1 MFKTKHHKAA
11 AIAAVLAAA
20 PIIFL
25 PGCGSSQKPNL
36 PPLPPAPVSVMT
48 VKPSPMT
55 IGDTYLGQVTP
66 YIQTV
71 LSPAASGLLSAVN
84 VRPGDVVKAG
94 QVVATLDKSTLVP
107 QQNAVTQAQVALS
120 NAKQQYADALAMYN
134 DRTSA
139 QQQLQAAQNAV
150 EQQKLAVQAAEQN
163 LQKAQL
169 QAQAAL
175 KGGGTPQDLSA
186 LQAVVAADQQAV
198 DSAKKQLDLANSNLQ
213 ILQQNLDTAKRL
225 YGDITQEQVQQAY
238 ENYEKAL
245 ASYNSWQH
253 GAFGGNNPYANQ
265 VQAYQS
271 IYNALNTGYTQLQQA
286 QQQYNQGLAAVS
298 QAQTALSSAQS
309 NLANAQKSLADATPD
324 ASTNL
329 AQQTQLTVQQA
340 ETSLAQAQAQ
350 YQAAQSSLKLAQAI
364 YDDRTQAKQ
373 ALDNALAQLKTSTA
387 NLQTAQATLE
397 MQVKDG
403 QVTTPISGYVQAVN
417 AQVGQNVGP
426 QTQMITIASMDPA
439 MATVQ
444 VPEFDIGKLKVGTKM
459 SVYVPTLNQTVEGK
473 VFAIHPQLDS
483 ATNQYPV
490 DIELDGGGAK
500 LLPGMQVEA
509 RQETTGSQTAILV
522 PADSVLS
529 LQSGAQEV
537 FVVQNGVAHS
547 RIVQVGAM
555 TSSQYEITSGLQT
568 GDQLVVKGQN
578 LLSDGDK
585 VTIVPDTDSTKQTGS
600 AKTGE

>member
-1 MFKTKHHKAA
+1 MITPKRRNAS
-11 AIAAVLAAA
+11 AIAAVLAVASS
-20 PIIFL
+20 IFL
-25 PGCGSSQKPNL
+25 SSCSTSQKAKL
-36 PPLPPAPVSVMT
+36 PPLPPAPVSVVT

-55 IGDTYLGQVTP
+55 IGDTYLGQITP

-71 LSPAASGLLSAVN
+71 LSPAASGPLSSVN
-84 VRPGDVVKAG
+84 VRPGDIVKAG
-94 QVVATLDKSTLVP
+94 QVVATLDQSAIVP

-169 QAQAAL
+169 QAEAAL
-175 KGGGTPQDLSA
+175 NGGGTPQDLTA
-186 LQAVVAADQQAV
+186 LKAVVAADQQAV

-213 ILQQNLDTAKRL
+213 ILQQNLETAQQL
-225 YGDITQEQVQQAY
+225 YGNITKEQVQQAY
-238 ENYEKAL
+238 ENYQKEL
-245 ASYNSWQH
+245 AAYNSWQQ
-253 GAFGGNNPYANQ
+253 GAFPGNNPYATPL
-265 VQAYQS
+265 QAYQS
-271 IYNALNTGYTQLQQA
+271 VYNALSSGYNQLQQA

-298 QAQTALSSAQS
+298 QAQTALTSAES
-309 NLANAQKSLADATPD
+309 ALANAQKSLADATPD
-324 ASTNL
+324 SSTNL
-329 AQQTQLTVQQA
+329 AQQAQLTVQQA
-340 ETSLAQAQAQ
+340 QTSLGQAQAQ
-350 YQAAQSSLKLAQAI
+350 YQAAQSSLKLAQAM

-373 ALDNALAQLKTSTA
+373 ALDNALAAVKQNAA

-397 MQVKDG
+397 MQVKNG

-417 AQVGQNVGP
+417 AQVGQTVGP

-439 MATVQ
+439 MATVE

-459 SVYVPTLNQTVEGK
+459 SVYVPTLQQTVEGK
-473 VFAIHPQLDS
+473 VLSIHPQLDS

-509 RQETTGSQTAILV
+509 RQETASSQTAILV

-555 TSSQYEITSGLQT
+555 TSDQYEITSGLQT

-585 VTIVPDTDSTKQTGS
+585 VKIVPDTGSTKSNG
-600 AKTGE
+600 